1 MAEHRWV
8 VLDTDVWSVL
18 FTRRPPQ
25 PHIDASRWRDLL
37 RGLEVVIATQTR
49 AEVLV
54 GVEQGG
60 LGPERR
66 TAILRQLDRVPTVPV
81 TEDVVES
88 YARLTAECRRRGH
101 GLHDKRHTG
110 DRWVASTAIAIG
122 APLLANDRIFRGAPS
137 LDLLDDQEDPQ
148 A

>member
-1 MAEHRWV
+1 
-8 VLDTDVWSVL
+8 
-18 FTRRPPQ
+18 
-25 PHIDASRWRDLL
+25 
-37 RGLEVVIATQTR
+37 VIATQTR

-66 TAILRQLDRVPTVPV
+66 AAILRQLDRVPTVPV
-81 TEDVVES
+81 SEDVVQS
-88 YARLTAECRRRGH
+88 YARLTAECRRQGP

-122 APLLANDRIFRGAPS
+122 APLLANDRIYQGGTVLGAARRS
-137 LDLLDDQEDPQ
+137 GGS
-148 A
+148 